1 MDSLQFCA
9 ETLAAYG
16 ASESEIQE
24 LLIYNQNVFDRPL
37 LEDLYQPQSEP
48 YLATWEQY
56 AQESATVGAY
66 ATLKSYLVQLQ
77 FPILAGI
84 SETADYRA
92 ATRKGHST
100 EEMKTATGLVL
111 LEPEQLQLY
120 IYPTLAGAIPV
131 IVAGN
136 RADFVSLIQALT
148 KRNEPQFVPDSMGS
162 CIVAGYNNWHR
173 VHQYQQQWLDKNQNQ
188 CNNTDWA
195 VEWQRL
201 IQRPELYRD
210 RFILLSR
217 GAYSNVTATELGL
230 DEQQWLELSFKIRLE
245 HECTHYVTR
254 RWFGSMRNNI
264 LDELI
269 ADYRGI
275 VSAIGDYRAD
285 WFLHF
290 AGLEGFPAYRQGGR
304 LENYRGEPPLSEA
317 AFKVLQGLVK
327 TAAENLEKFER
338 KYSQSVKKSHPE
350 MAILI
355 ALTTLRLEELA
366 SEQAVSLIEA
376 AVNYYQKII
385 TLTRN
390 PDKL

>member
-9 ETLAAYG
+9 DTLATYG
-16 ASESEIQE
+16 ASKSEIQE
-24 LLIYNQNVFDRPL
+24 LLAYNQNVFTRPL
-37 LEDLYQPQSEP
+37 LENLWQPQSEP

-56 AQESATVGAY
+56 AQESANIGVYTV
-66 ATLKSYLVQLQ
+66 LKSHLVQLQ

-92 ATRKGHST
+92 ATRKGQSA

-111 LEPEQLQLY
+111 LAPEKLQLY

-131 IVAGN
+131 IVADN
-136 RADFVSLIQALT
+136 RSDFVSLIQALT
-148 KRNEPQFVPDSMGS
+148 KRNEPQVIPDSMGS
-162 CIVAGYNNWHR
+162 CIVSGYNNWHR
-173 VHQYQQQWLDKNQNQ
+173 VRQYQQKWLDENPHKNSHA
-188 CNNTDWA
+188 DW
-195 VEWQRL
+195 VEEFQRL
-201 IQRPELYRD
+201 VQRPELYRD
-210 RFILLSR
+210 RFILLSQ
-217 GAYSNVTATELGL
+217 GAYSNIQARELGI
-230 DEQQWLELSFKIRLE
+230 DAQQWLELSLKIRLE
-245 HECTHYVTR
+245 HECTHYITR

-275 VSAIGDYRAD
+275 VSAIGAYRAD

-290 AGLEGFPAYRQGGR
+290 VGLEEFPTYRQGGR
-304 LENYRGEPPLSEA
+304 LENYRGEAPLSQA

-327 TAAENLEKFER
+327 NAAENLEKFER
-338 KYSQSVKKSHPE
+338 TYCQGEKNSHVE

-366 SEQAVSLIEA
+366 SEQGVSLIIS
-376 AVNYYQKII
+376 AVNYYQNS
-385 TLTRN
+385 LH
-390 PDKL
+390 